1 MGKDFENNDKNRK
14 DGDFGLPEG
23 YFEKSGRNILNK
35 LEWLEE
41 HKIYSQLSELKN
53 SAPGFIVP
61 EGYFDRAEHKL
72 ELIAYEKL
80 AGKNKENGFI
90 TPLNYLEELEIT
102 ELSKVMK
109 EEGNELRQF
118 ARLSSLEK
126 KNAFGIPENYFESS
140 AEKISSIASGK
151 SSEAKVIRLSSNRF
165 WYSAAAAVM
174 GVVLGLWI
182 YNQYFKVK
190 ATGDCGTLACVD
202 KADLVKSKV
211 MESMDDEDIYNMVD
225 TKKLEENLK
234 GNSSG
239 NEKNKKD
246 TDSSAADETDL
257 MHEF

>member
-1 MGKDFENNDKNRK
+1 MSKDFENNDKNRK

-41 HKIYSQLSELKN
+41 HKIYSRLSELKN

-61 EGYFDRAEHKL
+61 EGYFDQSEHKL
-72 ELIAYEKL
+72 ELMAYEKL
-80 AGKNKENGFI
+80 SAKNKETGFI
-90 TPLNYLEELEIT
+90 VPLNYLEELEIT

-109 EEGNELRQF
+109 YEENELSQF
-118 ARLSSLEK
+118 IHLSSLEK
-126 KNAFGIPENYFESS
+126 KNAFAVPENYFESS
-140 AEKISSIASGK
+140 AEKISSALLEK
-151 SSEAKVIRLSSNRF
+151 SSGAKVIRLSGNRF

-174 GVVLGLWI
+174 AAVFGLWI

-190 ATGDCGTLACVD
+190 PSGDCGTIACVD

-211 MESMDDEDIYNMVD
+211 MDNLDDEDIYNMVD
-225 TKKLEENLK
+225 TKKLEENLNGK
-234 GNSSG
+234 PSG
-239 NEKNKKD
+239 NKKNKKD
-246 TDSSAADETDL
+246 IDSNATDETDL